1 MPGSLKRTRNVIHQT
16 EESSVKKLNLTNIA
30 NCLTNQSPEILPPS
44 QRGHAAVAMILK
56 EGTSSP
62 EVLLIV
68 RAEHDQ
74 DPWSGNIGFPG
85 GRLNSTEETPQQ
97 AAERETR
104 EELDLDLGQSR
115 YLGRLNDLYGAMLP
129 VLVSC
134 FVYQITEPVILQPN
148 HEVATTF
155 WLPLAKLLEPERQQH
170 RTFFYHGEERMH
182 PVVELLDPHQPL
194 LWGITYRLI
203 RNFFEM
209 CGLDFGSPEKAEV
222 TSF

>member
-1 MPGSLKRTRNVIHQT
+1 MTKR
-16 EESSVKKLNLTNIA
+16 LNLTSIA
-30 NCLTNQSPEILPPS
+30 NFLAKQSPELLPPGE
-44 QRGHAAVAMILK
+44 RGLAAVAMVLR
-56 EGTSSP
+56 EGATSP
-62 EVLLIV
+62 EVLFII

-85 GRLNSTEETPQQ
+85 GRLNSAVESPRQ
-97 AAERETR
+97 AAEREAL
-104 EELDLDLGQSR
+104 EELDLDLEQSQ
-115 YLGRLNDLYGAMLP
+115 YLGRLNDLLGATLP

-134 FVYQITEPVILQPN
+134 FVYQLQEPALLQPN

-155 WLPLAKLLEPERQQH
+155 WYPLAKLLESERQQH
-170 RTFFYHGEERMH
+170 RTFFYNREERSH
-182 PVVELLDPHQPL
+182 PVVELLDPHHPL

-209 CGLDFGSPEKAEV
+209 CDLDFGSPEKTEA

>member
-1 MPGSLKRTRNVIHQT
+1 MAKR
-16 EESSVKKLNLTNIA
+16 LNLTSIA
-30 NCLTNQSPEILPPS
+30 NHLTKRKPELLPAS
-44 QRGHAAVAMILK
+44 ERGHAAVAMILR
-56 EGTSSP
+56 EGAISP
-62 EVLLIV
+62 EALFII

-85 GRLNSTEETPQQ
+85 GRLNSTEESPRQ

-104 EELDLDLGQSR
+104 EELDLDLGQSQ
-115 YLGRLNDLYGAMLP
+115 YLGRLNDLYGATLP

-134 FVYQITEPVILQPN
+134 FVYQLKEPASLQPN

-155 WLPLAKLLEPERQQH
+155 WYPLAKLLESERQQH
-170 RTFFYHGEERMH
+170 RTFFYHGEERTH
-182 PVVELLDPHQPL
+182 PVVELLAPHQPL

-209 CGLDFGSPEKAEV
+209 CGHDFGSPEKTKT

>member
-1 MPGSLKRTRNVIHQT
+1 MVKR
-16 EESSVKKLNLTNIA
+16 LNLATIA
-30 NCLTNQSPEILPPS
+30 NHLTKQSPEVLPPS
-44 QRGHAAVAMILK
+44 KRGHAAVAMILK
-56 EGTSSP
+56 EGTISP
-62 EVLLIV
+62 EVLFII

-85 GRLNSTEETPQQ
+85 GRLNEKSETPQQ
-97 AAERETR
+97 AAERETF
-104 EELDLDLGQSR
+104 EELDLSLAQAQ
-115 YLGRLNDLYGAMLP
+115 YLGRLNDLYGATMP

-134 FVYQITEPVILQPN
+134 FVYQLLEPVNLQPN

-155 WLPLAKLLEPERQQH
+155 WYPLTKLLEPERQQH
-170 RTFFYHGEERMH
+170 RSFFYRGEERTH

-203 RNFFEM
+203 RNFFEL
-209 CGLDFGSPEKAEV
+209 CGLDFGSPEERET